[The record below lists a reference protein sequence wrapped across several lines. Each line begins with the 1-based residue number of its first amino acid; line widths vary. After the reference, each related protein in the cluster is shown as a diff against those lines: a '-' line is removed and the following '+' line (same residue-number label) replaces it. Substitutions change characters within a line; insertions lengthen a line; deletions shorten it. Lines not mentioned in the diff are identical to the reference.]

1 MRKHLAILLLFCA
14 MSCTAQDKYDWKQ
27 AAVNAAASF
36 AIDAAVTY
44 SLKPMVRS
52 ERPDGSDNHSF
63 PSGHTSLAF
72 TGASVLF
79 KETRHIS
86 PWIGIAGY
94 AAATGI
100 AIERVA
106 NRHHHWADVLAGA
119 GIGILSTEA
128 GYWLGRKITG
138 KRRKYDVAIGSN
150 AVSVV
155 LLV

>member
-1 MRKHLAILLLFCA
+1 
-14 MSCTAQDKYDWKQ
+14 MSVVAQDKYDWKQ
-27 AAVNAAASF
+27 AAVNTAASF
-36 AIDAAVTY
+36 AIDAAV
-44 SLKPMVRS
+44 
-52 ERPDGSDNHSF
+52 DGSDHHSF

-100 AIERVA
+100 AIERVH
-106 NRHHHWADVLAGA
+106 NNHHHWADVLAGA

-138 KRRKYDVAIGSN
+138 KRRLYDVAIG
-150 AVSVV
+150 ATGVALWVR
-155 LLV
+155 L

>member
-1 MRKHLAILLLFCA
+1 
-14 MSCTAQDKYDWKQ
+14 MSVVAQDKYDWKQ
-27 AAVNAAASF
+27 AAVNTAASF

-44 SLKPMVRS
+44 SLKPLIRS
-52 ERPDGSDNHSF
+52 ERPDGSDHHSF
-63 PSGHTSLAF
+63 PSGHTSLVF

-100 AIERVA
+100 AIERVH
-106 NRHHHWADVLAGA
+106 NNHHHWADVLAGA

-138 KRRKYDVAIGSN
+138 KRRRYDVAIG
-150 AVSVV
+150 ATGVALCVR
-155 LLV
+155 L